1 VPCLGLAFD
10 AVFRET
16 GITQHV
22 VVNGVEAGLVIY
34 PFCYLSDYSAIRKFR
49 NFRLPKSGN
58 RKEMTS
64 IVLRLKS
71 HLLSI
76 SYVVR

>member
-1 VPCLGLAFD
+1 MQAEKCLALVWRLMPSFEKPGL
-10 AVFRET
+10 
-16 GITQHV
+16 
-22 VVNGVEAGLVIY
+22 
-34 PFCYLSDYSAIRKFR
+34 R
-49 NFRLPKSGN
+49 NTSSSMELKPVSSYILFFRLPKSGN

-71 HLLSI
+71 HLLPI